1 MSSNEKKFW
10 LKNDMNKQIDEKV
23 LETENFSVGQDWEV
37 PIPGF
42 FIIASKDRNK
52 KSFLDFSQ
60 LELSEFINLQHKVRR
75 VMKEVLSIE
84 VVYFFQNEDS
94 EHGFHVWCFPR
105 LLWMEKFGKKI
116 ESVRPIMNYAKENL
130 WTEENL
136 KNVKD
141 WCEAVRKN

>member
-1 MSSNEKKFW
+1 
-10 LKNDMNKQIDEKV
+10 MNKQIDEKV
-23 LETENFSVGQDWEV
+23 LETENFSVGQDWEI

-42 FIIASKDRNK
+42 FIIASKDNRK
-52 KSFLDFSQ
+52 KSLLDFREK
-60 LELSEFINLQHKVRR
+60 ELVELIELQTKVRELMR
-75 VMKEVLSIE
+75 EVLKIE
-84 VVYFFQNEDS
+84 VVYFFQNEDT

-105 LLWMEKFGKKI
+105 LPWMEKFGKKI